1 MQRLEDCIWLLLGAR
16 GGDNAQIR
24 ALAEQLG
31 LPREEKQLTYNA
43 AYMLPNLLK
52 GASLFSLR
60 ARAYATIKPPWPR
73 MVIAV
78 GKRSVPVARY
88 IKQQSGGRTRLIQL
102 GRPRANPDH
111 FDLVVTTP
119 QYGLPSN
126 ERVVELPVPLSPLL
140 NMDVEQTLHAHE
152 QLGAEKPR
160 PFVVMVAGGD
170 SSTARFTIQA
180 AQKLARLG
188 KIRAQKCGGSLFALT
203 SPRTPVRVIETL
215 QNELAGPA
223 TFIEWKKSDDRRS
236 DSYTALLALA
246 DEIIV
251 TSDSA
256 SMIGDGLALGKPL
269 RIFQL
274 PAGWQSRFSS
284 TISAVIMRL
293 DRLSEGSSPVIL
305 LLAPWRSLRKSGLIN
320 PPRSMARLI
329 DGLFQNSLAAPF
341 PAPEGEP
348 PEPSKSPEIQA
359 SFAHTITRIRL
370 LLKD

>member
-24 ALAEQLG
+24 ALAEQLD
-31 LPREEKQLTYNA
+31 LSLEEKQLTYNA
-43 AYMLPNLLK
+43 AHMLPNMLK
-52 GASLFSLR
+52 GVSLFSLR
-60 ARAYATIKPPWPR
+60 PQAHATIKPPWPR

-102 GRPRANPDH
+102 GRPRTNPDH

-119 QYGLPSN
+119 QYGLPPG
-126 ERVVELPVPLSPLL
+126 EKVVELPVPLSPLL
-140 NMDVEQTLHAHE
+140 NMDVEQTLRAHKNHS
-152 QLGAEKPR
+152 ANKPQ
-160 PFVVMVAGGD
+160 PYVVVVAGGD

-188 KIRAQKCGGSLFALT
+188 KLRAQERGGSLFVLT
-203 SPRTPVRVIETL
+203 SPRTPVPVIKTL
-215 QNELAGPA
+215 QSELVSPA

-236 DSYTALLALA
+236 DNYTALLALA

-274 PAGWQSRFSS
+274 PAGWQSRLAAA
-284 TISAVIMRL
+284 ISAAFMEL
-293 DRLSEGSSPVIL
+293 DRLSEGSGVVIL
-305 LLAPWRSLRKSGLIN
+305 LLAPWRFLRKSGLIN

-329 DGLFQNSLAAPF
+329 ERLFQNGLAAPF
-341 PAPEGEP
+341 PAREGEP
-348 PEPSKSPEIQA
+348 PETSKSPEIQA
-359 SFAHTITRIRL
+359 SFAYAITRIKL